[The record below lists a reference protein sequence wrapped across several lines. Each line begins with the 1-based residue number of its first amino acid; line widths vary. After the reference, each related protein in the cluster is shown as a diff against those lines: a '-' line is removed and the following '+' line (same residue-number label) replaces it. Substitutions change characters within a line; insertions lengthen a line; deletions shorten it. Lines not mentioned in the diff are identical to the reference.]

1 MSTHD
6 AISSFMLERYVV
18 GELVGAELEAVEAAL
33 AKEPALTERVQA
45 MRSARQQ
52 FLADEPY
59 AQFRIEHERRR
70 AAVKKRFSFWLPT
83 GFAAAA
89 AAALLLLVVI
99 PEVDNERIKGAG
111 VGLTVAL
118 VGSGAPKPLA
128 SGALVHPGDRLQL
141 AYDAGH
147 YGYLALIGIDGS
159 GVMNVYY
166 PEGGGV
172 MARRSGEA
180 RGAFPFSLTLDA
192 TPGDE
197 TMVAVFAEQPLP
209 LKRIEE
215 AVRKNE
221 TLPGVST
228 VRVVLDKE

>member
-6 AISSFMLERYVV
+6 AISSFMLERYAV
-18 GELVGAELEAVEAAL
+18 GELDGADLAAVEAAL
-33 AKEPALTERVQA
+33 AADPALAARVES

-59 AQFRIEHERRR
+59 ATFRIEHERRR
-70 AAVKKRFSFWLPT
+70 APVKKRFSLWLPT

-89 AAALLLLVVI
+89 ATALLLLFIV
-99 PEVDNERIKGAG
+99 PEVDSERVKGSG

-118 VGSGAPKPLA
+118 VGSGAPKALA
-128 SGALVHPGDRLQL
+128 SGAVVHPGDRLQL
-141 AYDAGH
+141 AYDAGD
-147 YGYLALIGIDGS
+147 YRYLALIGIDGG

-166 PEGGGV
+166 PEGGEV
-172 MARRSGEA
+172 MARRPAES

-192 TPGDE
+192 TLGTE

-221 TLPGVST
+221 VLPGVST
-228 VRVVLDKE
+228 VRVTLDKE